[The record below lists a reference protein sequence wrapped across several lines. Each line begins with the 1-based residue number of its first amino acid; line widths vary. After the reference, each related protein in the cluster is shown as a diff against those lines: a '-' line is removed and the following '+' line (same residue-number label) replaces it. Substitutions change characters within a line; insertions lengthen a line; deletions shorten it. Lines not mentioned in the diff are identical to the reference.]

1 MLVAERRFIETGERR
16 DGLVMINKG
25 VQSGE
30 HVVTAGQ
37 IKLDNGAHI
46 AISDDKTLGEQNS
59 PPRAD

>member
-1 MLVAERRFIETGERR
+1 MHAEGPKRTTLKATGP
-16 DGLVMINKG
+16 G
-25 VQSGE
+25 
-30 HVVTAGQ
+30 VVTAGQ